1 MTPDRSRR
9 RRPSSSSPTSTMT
22 GVAPIVTRVA
32 RLTEVS
38 DTDEKYAAW
47 NVAASRPVTA
57 TLAHAARPE
66 GQRRPGTT
74 RKATMSPP
82 PASSR
87 TAATESGDSPADRP
101 SSVPVRPPVPHSSPA
116 ATRQSR
122 GAADGRRAGVVGAAE
137 DAARAAEEEHA
148 DEATGKR
155 SSDEKDESRGS
166 GATPVTQA
174 GRNPKAARQPG
185 WLDARTCRPA
195 RSAVAG

>member
-9 RRPSSSSPTSTMT
+9 RRPSSSSPASTMT

-66 GQRRPGTT
+66 GQRRPGMT

-87 TAATESGDSPADRP
+87 CAATESGDSPAARP

-116 ATRQSR
+116 TTRQSR
-122 GAADGRRAGVVGAAE
+122 GAADGRRTGEVGEVGAAE
-137 DAARAAEEEHA
+137 DAATAAEEEHA
-148 DEATGKR
+148 DEDMGNR
-155 SSDEKDESRGS
+155 SSDEKDERV
-166 GATPVTQA
+166 AEA
-174 GRNPKAARQPG
+174 GRH
-185 WLDARTCRPA
+185 
-195 RSAVAG
+195 RSPWREETQKKHVSPDG

>member
-1 MTPDRSRR
+1 
-9 RRPSSSSPTSTMT
+9 MT

-66 GQRRPGTT
+66 GQRRPGMT

-87 TAATESGDSPADRP
+87 RAATESGDSPAARP

-116 ATRQSR
+116 TTRQSR
-122 GAADGRRAGVVGAAE
+122 GAADGRRTGEAGETGEADAAE
-137 DAARAAEEEHA
+137 DAARAAAEEHA
-148 DEATGKR
+148 DEDMGNR
-155 SSDEKDESRGS
+155 SSDEKDE
-166 GATPVTQA
+166 
-174 GRNPKAARQPG
+174 
-185 WLDARTCRPA
+185 
-195 RSAVAG
+195 